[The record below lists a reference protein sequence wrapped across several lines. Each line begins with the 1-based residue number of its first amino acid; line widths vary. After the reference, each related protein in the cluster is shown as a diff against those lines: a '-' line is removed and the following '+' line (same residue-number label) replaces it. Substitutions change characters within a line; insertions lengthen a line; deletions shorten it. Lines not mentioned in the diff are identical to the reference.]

1 MKNFISKS
9 EEETIDFGKRLGSV
23 LGGGDVIALCG
34 ELGSG
39 KTILVKG
46 IAEGL
51 GVKNTEYVNSP
62 SFVILKEYKGKFP
75 LYHFD
80 IYRLGDVSEFSTV
93 GYTEYFYGNG
103 VSVIEWAD
111 KIIERLPKEFLR
123 IDISIERKKERKLRI
138 VPYGERYGKLAEKL
152 VRS

>member
-51 GVKNTEYVNSP
+51 GVKSSQYVNSP
-62 SFVILKEYKGKFP
+62 SFVILKEYKGRFP

-123 IDISIERKKERKLRI
+123 IDISIEREKERKLRI
-138 VPYGERYGKLAEKL
+138 VPYGERYEELLKRLK
-152 VRS
+152 